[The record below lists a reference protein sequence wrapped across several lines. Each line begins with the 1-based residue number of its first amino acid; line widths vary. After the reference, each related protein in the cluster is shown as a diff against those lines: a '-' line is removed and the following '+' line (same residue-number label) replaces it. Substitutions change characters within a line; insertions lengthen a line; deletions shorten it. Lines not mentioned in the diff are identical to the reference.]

1 MKHLQIQVPVEQILV
16 TASLINVKQFG
27 NTSFQGDR
35 SIHPV
40 SGWAFTC
47 LHVQVSIAVAKK
59 FGLETPN
66 GIQHSSKFLNLFF
79 QNNRSIDRSFV
90 MRILTTKSQ
99 YPWHTQPSCSQLP
112 IPIGVSSC
120 SCHFKEGSCLAP
132 APATKA
138 WFEKFHEQC
147 HPSKQDIGS
156 YG

>member
-1 MKHLQIQVPVEQILV
+1 M

-47 LHVQVSIAVAKK
+47 LHVQVSIARGKK
-59 FGLETPN
+59 VWPGDSQWDTAFFKVLES
-66 GIQHSSKFLNLFF
+66 IFSKIY
-79 QNNRSIDRSFV
+79 RSVERVFV
-90 MRILTTKSQ
+90 ILTTKSQ

-112 IPIGVSSC
+112 IPIRVSSC

-147 HPSKQDIGS
+147 HPLKQDIGS